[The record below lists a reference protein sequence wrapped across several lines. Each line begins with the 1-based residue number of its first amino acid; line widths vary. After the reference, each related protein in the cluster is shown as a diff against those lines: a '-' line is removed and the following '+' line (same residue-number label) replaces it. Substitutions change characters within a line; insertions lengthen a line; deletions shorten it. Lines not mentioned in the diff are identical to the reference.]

1 MDNTKTLDTE
11 RLILRKFTIDDAEGM
26 FNNWATDSETNKFLS
41 WPIHNNIEET
51 KGVISKWIS
60 NYENDKRV
68 PDIALLQ
75 KLCDKFGV
83 SMNYLLRGNPYNE
96 ELDALTKTETDISL
110 YLTKD
115 GHLDLSDAPPM
126 VKIFIV
132 DLYQFL
138 MQKYCK

>member
-1 MDNTKTLDTE
+1 MKD
-11 RLILRKFTIDDAEGM
+11 
-26 FNNWATDSETNKFLS
+26 
-41 WPIHNNIEET
+41 T
-51 KGVISKWIS
+51 KGKGNTLGRRIAQLRNACGLTQEELASDLYVERTGIS